1 MTMYQLDP
9 DVTKLVKEGFCNPT
23 HSFVENDEVIAH
35 ALHEELS
42 RVAAADASGLT
53 SAGEQ
58 PQKELILAQDW
69 LGPSGRDLNSGF
81 QSNEEE
87 VGEKEEIS
95 SHLKELSLE
104 GEYEYVLPEIEDES
118 VLDGVLGK
126 RLNQMVPVAHVP
138 KVNGEIPSAD
148 EATSDHQRL
157 LNRLQLYELA
167 ELKIL
172 GDGNCQFRS
181 LSDQIYRTQEHHK
194 FVRDQV
200 VNQLKSHPELYD
212 NYVPMAYGDYL
223 KQMNKSGEW
232 GDHVTLQAAADCYGI
247 KIFVIT
253 SFKDTC
259 YTEILPQIQKSNRK
273 RKRKLWTRAAC
284 GGRQEKEAVV
294 ADMNLRC
301 RLEQWLPLLGI
312 FGLRMDQLHL

>member
-9 DVTKLVKEGFCNPT
+9 DVVRWGLHLIDVCSISNDGSPETLTFYEKDLSQTKLVKEGFCNPT

-42 RVAAADASGLT
+42 RFAAADASGLT

-104 GEYEYVLPEIEDES
+104 
-118 VLDGVLGK
+118 
-126 RLNQMVPVAHVP
+126 HVP

-232 GDHVTLQAAADCYGI
+232 GDHVTLQAAADCDR
-247 KIFVIT
+247 
-253 SFKDTC
+253 SLHELLC
-259 YTEILPQIQKSNRK
+259 QRRILMNIVLVPSVSVC
-273 RKRKLWTRAAC
+273 RAAC
-284 GGRQEKEAVV
+284 GRRQEKEAVV
-294 ADMNLRC
+294 ADMNFRC
-301 RLEQWLPLLGI
+301 RLEQWLRLLGT
-312 FGLRMDQLHL
+312 FVL